1 MSSSPKIEDALREAI
16 ISQPGVIL
24 DDSDVMQALI
34 AANERAMGG
43 NIVDLRGIA
52 MERLETRLDRLEDT
66 HRSVIAA
73 AYENLAGTNQ
83 IHRAILRM
91 LDPMEFE
98 TFLRNLDGDVAEI
111 LRVDAVRLVLESVQ
125 NDSDPAVQRLGA
137 VLSVAE
143 PGFIDSYLTQRRGG
157 IVRQVTLRPIQG
169 ISQNP
174 TVRDAAGQSETGL
187 DATAQDVSVRVYGA
201 RAEFIRSE
209 ACLKLDFGPGCLP
222 GMLVLG
228 AEDPHMFGPQQGT
241 DLLAFFTGVFE
252 RMMRRWLS

>member
-1 MSSSPKIEDALREAI
+1 MSSSAKIEDAVREAI
-16 ISQPGVIL
+16 ISQPDVIL

-34 AANERAMGG
+34 AANVKAMGG

-91 LDPMEFE
+91 LDPLEFE
-98 TFLRNLDGDVAEI
+98 PFLRDLGGEVADI
-111 LRVDAVRLVLESVQ
+111 LRVDAVKLMLESVQ
-125 NDSDPAVQRLGA
+125 NDSDPAVQRLGD

-143 PGFIDSYLTQRRGG
+143 PGFIDSYLTQGRGSA
-157 IVRQVTLRPIQG
+157 VRQVTLRSVQDASDQIYG
-169 ISQNP
+169 QN
-174 TVRDAAGQSETGL
+174 
-187 DATAQDVSVRVYGA
+187 
-201 RAEFIRSE
+201 AEWIRSE
-209 ACLKLDFGPGCLP
+209 ACLKLDFGAGRLP

-252 RMMRRWLS
+252 RAMRRWLS

>member
-16 ISQPGVIL
+16 ISQPDVIL

-34 AANERAMGG
+34 AANEKAMGG

-91 LDPMEFE
+91 LDPVEFE
-98 TFLRNLDGDVAEI
+98 TFLRDLGGEVADI
-111 LRVDAVRLVLESVQ
+111 LRVDSAKLVLESVQ
-125 NDSDPAVQRLGA
+125 NDNDPAVQRLGD

-143 PGFIDSYLTQRRGG
+143 PGFIDSYLSQGRGG
-157 IVRQVTLRPIQG
+157 NVRQVTLRSVQ
-169 ISQNP
+169 
-174 TVRDAAGQSETGL
+174 DASENI
-187 DATAQDVSVRVYGA
+187 YGPN
-201 RAEFIRSE
+201 AEWIRSE
-209 ACLKLDFGPGCLP
+209 ACLKLDFGKGRLP

-252 RMMRRWLS
+252 RTMRRWLS

>member
-16 ISQPGVIL
+16 ISQPDVIL
-24 DDSDVMQALI
+24 DDTDVMQALI

-91 LDPMEFE
+91 LDPVEFE
-98 TFLRNLDGDVAEI
+98 AFLRDLGGEVAEI
-111 LRVDAVRLVLESVQ
+111 LRVDAVKLVLESVQ
-125 NDSDPAVQRLGA
+125 NDADPAIQRLGE

-143 PGFIDSYLTQRRGG
+143 PGFIDSYLTQGRGG
-157 IVRQVTLRPIQG
+157 GTMRQVTLRSVQ
-169 ISQNP
+169 
-174 TVRDAAGQSETGL
+174 DAS
-187 DATAQDVSVRVYGA
+187 AQIYGPN
-201 RAEFIRSE
+201 AEWIRSE
-209 ACLKLDFGPGCLP
+209 ACLKLDFGPGRLP
-222 GMLVLG
+222 GMLVMG
-228 AEDPHMFGPQQGT
+228 AEDPHMFGPQHGT

-252 RMMRRWLS
+252 RAMRRWLS

>member
-1 MSSSPKIEDALREAI
+1 MSSSPKIEDAVREAI
-16 ISQPGVIL
+16 ISQPDVIL

-34 AANERAMGG
+34 AANEKAMGG

-91 LDPMEFE
+91 LDPLDFE
-98 TFLRNLDGDVAEI
+98 PFLRDLGGEVAET
-111 LRVDAVRLVLESVQ
+111 LRVDAVKLVLESVQ
-125 NDSDPAVQRLGA
+125 NDNDPAVQRLGD

-143 PGFIDSYLTQRRGG
+143 PGFIDRYLTQSRAST
-157 IVRQVTLRPIQG
+157 VRQVTLRSVQ
-169 ISQNP
+169 
-174 TVRDAAGQSETGL
+174 DASE
-187 DATAQDVSVRVYGA
+187 QIYGVN
-201 RAEFIRSE
+201 AEWIRSE
-209 ACLKLDFGPGCLP
+209 ACLKLDFGAGRLP

-252 RMMRRWLS
+252 RAMRRWLS